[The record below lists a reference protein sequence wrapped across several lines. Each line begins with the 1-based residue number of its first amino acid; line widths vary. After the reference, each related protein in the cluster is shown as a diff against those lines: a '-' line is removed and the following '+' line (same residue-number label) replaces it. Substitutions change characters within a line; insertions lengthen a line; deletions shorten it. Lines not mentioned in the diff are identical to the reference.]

1 MIIGG
6 SKKQVIENIKNNV
19 FNNELNKKVEVNDA
33 VLSDEEISKLLDTFY
48 RNKNKKISYGI
59 KHAVANMTVSKY
71 MKLLD
76 KDIIINGAEKLKN
89 IDLSKGAII
98 TSNHFNPLDTF
109 IIRKLVEKVLKKDLY
124 IVIQDTNLAMPG
136 SLGFLMNYTNV
147 IPVSKSPTYLAGTF
161 KENLRKVLNAGNIVL
176 IYPEEEM
183 WFNYRKIR
191 PLKRGAYQYAA
202 ILNVPVISCFTKI
215 VDTDS
220 IDNDEFYKTTY
231 ELNVLGV
238 LYPDKDIS
246 PRVNS
251 INMLNEDYAWKSKA
265 YEVAYNKVL
274 EYNFSASDIA
284 GYRCDNVSK

>member
-6 SKKQVIENIKNNV
+6 SKKEVIKNIETNII
-19 FNNELNKKVEVNDA
+19 NKELNRKVEVNDA
-33 VLSDEEISKLLDTFY
+33 VLSDEEITKLINKFY
-48 RNKNKKISYGI
+48 KNKSKKFSYTI
-59 KHAVANMTVSKY
+59 KHMIANMTISKY

-76 KDIIINGAEKLKN
+76 KDITIKGLENLKDL
-89 IDLSKGAII
+89 DLSKGAII

-136 SLGFLMNYTNV
+136 SLGFLMNYTNT

-161 KENLRKVLNAGNIVL
+161 KENLRKILSGGNIVL

-202 ILNVPVISCFTKI
+202 ILNVPIISCFTKI
-215 VDTDS
+215 IDTD
-220 IDNDEFYKTTY
+220 ILDNEEFNKTIY
-231 ELNVLGV
+231 ELNVLGY

-251 INMLNEDYAWKSKA
+251 INMLNEDYTWKKRS
-265 YEVAYNKVL
+265 YEEAYNKSL
-274 EYNFSASDIA
+274 DYNFSKDDIA
-284 GYRCDNVSK
+284 GYRW

>member
-6 SKKQVIENIKNNV
+6 SKKEVIKNIETNII
-19 FNNELNKKVEVNDA
+19 NKELNRKVEVNDA
-33 VLSDEEISKLLDTFY
+33 VMSDEEITKLINKFY
-48 RNKNKKISYGI
+48 KNKSKKFSYTI
-59 KHAVANMTVSKY
+59 KHMIANMTINKY

-76 KDIIINGAEKLKN
+76 KDITIKGLETIKDL
-89 IDLSKGAII
+89 DLSKGAII

-136 SLGFLMNYTNV
+136 SLGFLMNYTNT

-161 KENLRKVLNAGNIVL
+161 KENLRKILSDGNIVL

-215 VDTDS
+215 IDTD
-220 IDNDEFYKTTY
+220 ILDNEEFNKTIY
-231 ELNVLGV
+231 ELNVLGY

-251 INMLNEDYAWKSKA
+251 INMLNEDYTWKKRS
-265 YEVAYNKVL
+265 YEEVYNKSL
-274 EYNFSASDIA
+274 DYTFSKDDIA
-284 GYRCDNVSK
+284 GYRW

>member
-6 SKKQVIENIKNNV
+6 SKKDVIKNIEQNV
-19 FNNELNKKVEVNDA
+19 LNNELNKKVEVNDA

-48 RNKNKKISYGI
+48 KNKSKKIRYGI
-59 KHAVANMTVSKY
+59 KHAAANMTISKY
-71 MKLLD
+71 MKMLD
-76 KDIIINGAEKLKN
+76 KDIIIKGAEKLKN

-124 IVIQDTNLAMPG
+124 IFIQDTNLDMTVI
-136 SLGFLMNYTNV
+136 LVFLMNYTNV

-191 PLKRGAYQYAA
+191 TLKRGAYQYAA

-215 VDTDS
+215 NDTDI
-220 IDNDEFYKTTY
+220 IDNDEFNKTTY

-238 LYPDKDIS
+238 LYSNGDVS

-251 INMLNEDYAWKSKA
+251 INMLNEDYELKKLA
-265 YEVAYNKVL
+265 YEMAYHKKL
-274 EYNFSASDIA
+274 EYTFAASDIA
-284 GYRCDNVSK
+284 GYRWN

>member
-6 SKKQVIENIKNNV
+6 SKKEVIKNIETNII
-19 FNNELNKKVEVNDA
+19 NKELNRKVEVNDA
-33 VLSDEEISKLLDTFY
+33 VLSDEEITKLINKFY
-48 RNKNKKISYGI
+48 KNKSKKFSYTI
-59 KHAVANMTVSKY
+59 KHMIANMTISKY

-76 KDIIINGAEKLKN
+76 KDITIKGLENLKDL
-89 IDLSKGAII
+89 DLSKGAII

-109 IIRKLVEKVLKKDLY
+109 IIRKLVEKLLKKDLY

-136 SLGFLMNYTNV
+136 GLGFLMNYTNT

-161 KENLRKVLNAGNIVL
+161 KENLRKILSDGNIVL

-215 VDTDS
+215 IDTD
-220 IDNDEFYKTTY
+220 IPDNEEFNKTIY
-231 ELNVLGV
+231 ELNVLGY

-251 INMLNEDYAWKSKA
+251 INMLNEDYTWKKRS
-265 YEVAYNKVL
+265 YEEAYNKSL
-274 EYNFSASDIA
+274 DYNFSKDDIA
-284 GYRCDNVSK
+284 GYRW

>member
-6 SKKQVIENIKNNV
+6 SKKEVIKNIETNII
-19 FNNELNKKVEVNDA
+19 NKELNRKVEVNDA
-33 VLSDEEISKLLDTFY
+33 VMSDEEIMKLINKFY
-48 RNKNKKISYGI
+48 KNKSKKFSYTI
-59 KHAVANMTVSKY
+59 KHMIANMTISKY

-76 KDIIINGAEKLKN
+76 KDITIKGLENLTDL
-89 IDLSKGAII
+89 DLSKGAII

-136 SLGFLMNYTNV
+136 SLGFLMNYTNT

-161 KENLRKVLNAGNIVL
+161 KENLRKILSDGNIVL

-215 VDTDS
+215 IDTD
-220 IDNDEFYKTTY
+220 ILDNEEFNKTIY
-231 ELNVLGV
+231 ELNVLGY

-251 INMLNEDYAWKSKA
+251 INMLNEDYTWKKRS
-265 YEVAYNKVL
+265 YEEAYNKSL
-274 EYNFSASDIA
+274 DYNFSKDDIA
-284 GYRCDNVSK
+284 GYRW

>member
-6 SKKQVIENIKNNV
+6 SKKEVIKNIETNII
-19 FNNELNKKVEVNDA
+19 NKELNRKVEVNDA
-33 VLSDEEISKLLDTFY
+33 VMSDEEITKLINKFY
-48 RNKNKKISYGI
+48 KNKSKKFSYTI
-59 KHAVANMTVSKY
+59 KHMIANMTISKY

-76 KDIIINGAEKLKN
+76 KDITIKGLENLKDL
-89 IDLSKGAII
+89 DLSKGAII

-136 SLGFLMNYTNV
+136 SLGFLMNYTNT

-161 KENLRKVLNAGNIVL
+161 KENLRKILSDGNIVL

-215 VDTDS
+215 IDTD
-220 IDNDEFYKTTY
+220 ILDNEEFNKTIY
-231 ELNVLGV
+231 ELNVLGY

-251 INMLNEDYAWKSKA
+251 INMLNEDYTWKKRS
-265 YEVAYNKVL
+265 YEEAYNKSL
-274 EYNFSASDIA
+274 DYNFSKDDIA
-284 GYRCDNVSK
+284 GYRW

>member
-6 SKKQVIENIKNNV
+6 SKKEVIKNIETNII
-19 FNNELNKKVEVNDA
+19 NKELNRKVEVNDA
-33 VLSDEEISKLLDTFY
+33 VLSDEEITKLINKFY
-48 RNKNKKISYGI
+48 KNKSKKFSYTI
-59 KHAVANMTVSKY
+59 KHMIANMTISKY

-76 KDIIINGAEKLKN
+76 KDITIKGLENLKDL
-89 IDLSKGAII
+89 DLSKGAII

-136 SLGFLMNYTNV
+136 SLGFLMNYTNT

-161 KENLRKVLNAGNIVL
+161 KENLRKILSDGNIVL

-202 ILNVPVISCFTKI
+202 ILNVPIISCFTKI
-215 VDTDS
+215 IDTD
-220 IDNDEFYKTTY
+220 ILDNEEFNKTIY
-231 ELNVLGV
+231 ELNVLGY

-251 INMLNEDYAWKSKA
+251 INMLNEDYTWKKRS
-265 YEVAYNKVL
+265 YEEAYNKSL
-274 EYNFSASDIA
+274 DYNFSKDDIA
-284 GYRCDNVSK
+284 GYRW

>member
-6 SKKQVIENIKNNV
+6 SKEEVIKNIETNII
-19 FNNELNKKVEVNDA
+19 NKELNRKVEVNDA
-33 VLSDEEISKLLDTFY
+33 VMSDEEITKLINKFY
-48 RNKNKKISYGI
+48 KNKSKKFSYTI
-59 KHAVANMTVSKY
+59 KHMIANMTISKY

-76 KDIIINGAEKLKN
+76 KDITIKGLENLKDL
-89 IDLSKGAII
+89 DLSKGAII

-136 SLGFLMNYTNV
+136 SLGFLMNYTNT

-161 KENLRKVLNAGNIVL
+161 KENLRKILSDGNIVL

-215 VDTDS
+215 IDTD
-220 IDNDEFYKTTY
+220 ILDNEEFNKTVY
-231 ELNVLGV
+231 ELNVLGY

-251 INMLNEDYAWKSKA
+251 INMLNEDYTWKKRS
-265 YEVAYNKVL
+265 YEEAYNKSL
-274 EYNFSASDIA
+274 DYTFSKDDIA
-284 GYRCDNVSK
+284 GSSW

>member
-6 SKKQVIENIKNNV
+6 SKKEVIKNIETNII
-19 FNNELNKKVEVNDA
+19 NKELNRKVEVNDA
-33 VLSDEEISKLLDTFY
+33 VLSDEEITKLINKFY
-48 RNKNKKISYGI
+48 KNKSKKFSYTI
-59 KHAVANMTVSKY
+59 KHMIANMTISKY

-76 KDIIINGAEKLKN
+76 KDITIKGLENLKDL
-89 IDLSKGAII
+89 DLSKGAII

-136 SLGFLMNYTNV
+136 SLGFLMNYTNT

-161 KENLRKVLNAGNIVL
+161 KENLRKILSDGNIVL

-215 VDTDS
+215 IDTD
-220 IDNDEFYKTTY
+220 ILDNEEFNKTIY
-231 ELNVLGV
+231 ELNVLGY

-251 INMLNEDYAWKSKA
+251 INMLNEDYTWKKRS
-265 YEVAYNKVL
+265 YEEAYNKFL
-274 EYNFSASDIA
+274 DYTFSKDDIA
-284 GYRCDNVSK
+284 GYRW

>member
-6 SKKQVIENIKNNV
+6 SKKEVIKNIETNII
-19 FNNELNKKVEVNDA
+19 NKELNRKVEVNDA
-33 VLSDEEISKLLDTFY
+33 VLSDEEITKLINKFY
-48 RNKNKKISYGI
+48 KNKSKKFSYTI
-59 KHAVANMTVSKY
+59 KHMIANMTISKY

-76 KDIIINGAEKLKN
+76 KDITIKGLENLKDL
-89 IDLSKGAII
+89 DLSKGAII

-109 IIRKLVEKVLKKDLY
+109 IIRKFVEKVLKKDLY

-136 SLGFLMNYTNV
+136 SLGFLMNYTNT

-161 KENLRKVLNAGNIVL
+161 KENLRKILSDGNIVL

-215 VDTDS
+215 IDTD
-220 IDNDEFYKTTY
+220 ILDNEEFNKTIY
-231 ELNVLGV
+231 ELNVLGY

-251 INMLNEDYAWKSKA
+251 INMLNEDYNLKKRS
-265 YEVAYNKVL
+265 YEEAYNKSL
-274 EYNFSASDIA
+274 DYTFSKDDIA
-284 GYRCDNVSK
+284 GYRW

>member
-6 SKKQVIENIKNNV
+6 SKKEVIKNIETNII
-19 FNNELNKKVEVNDA
+19 NKELNRKVEVNDA
-33 VLSDEEISKLLDTFY
+33 VLSDEEITKLINKFY
-48 RNKNKKISYGI
+48 KNKSKKFSYTI
-59 KHAVANMTVSKY
+59 KHMIANMTISKY

-76 KDIIINGAEKLKN
+76 KDITIKGLENLKDL
-89 IDLSKGAII
+89 DLSKGAII

-136 SLGFLMNYTNV
+136 SLGFLMNYTNT

-161 KENLRKVLNAGNIVL
+161 KENLRKILSDGNIVL

-215 VDTDS
+215 IDTD
-220 IDNDEFYKTTY
+220 ILDNEEFNKTIY
-231 ELNVLGV
+231 ELNVLGY

-251 INMLNEDYAWKSKA
+251 INMLNEDYTWKKRS
-265 YEVAYNKVL
+265 YEEAYNKSL
-274 EYNFSASDIA
+274 DYNFSKDDIA
-284 GYRCDNVSK
+284 GYRW

>member
-6 SKKQVIENIKNNV
+6 SKKEVIRNIETNIINK
-19 FNNELNKKVEVNDA
+19 ELNRKVEVNDA
-33 VLSDEEISKLLDTFY
+33 VMSDEEITKLINKFY
-48 RNKNKKISYGI
+48 KNKSKKLSYTI
-59 KHAVANMTVSKY
+59 KHMIANMTISKY

-76 KDIIINGAEKLKN
+76 KDITIKGLENLKDL
-89 IDLSKGAII
+89 DLSKGAII

-109 IIRKLVEKVLKKDLY
+109 IIRKLVEKVLNKDLY

-136 SLGFLMNYTNV
+136 SLGFLMNYTNT

-161 KENLRKVLNAGNIVL
+161 KENLRKILSDGNIVL

-202 ILNVPVISCFTKI
+202 ILNVPIISCFTKI
-215 VDTDS
+215 IDTD
-220 IDNDEFYKTTY
+220 ILDNEEFNKTIY
-231 ELNVLGV
+231 ELNVLGY

-251 INMLNEDYAWKSKA
+251 INMLNEDYTWKKRS
-265 YEVAYNKVL
+265 YEEAYNKSL
-274 EYNFSASDIA
+274 DYTFSKDDIA
-284 GYRCDNVSK
+284 GYRW

>member
-6 SKKQVIENIKNNV
+6 SKKEVIKNIETNII
-19 FNNELNKKVEVNDA
+19 NKELNRKVEVNDA
-33 VLSDEEISKLLDTFY
+33 VLSDEEITKLINKFY
-48 RNKNKKISYGI
+48 KNKSKKFSYAI
-59 KHAVANMTVSKY
+59 KHMIANMTISKY

-76 KDIIINGAEKLKN
+76 KDITIKGLENLKDL
-89 IDLSKGAII
+89 DLSKGAII

-136 SLGFLMNYTNV
+136 GLGFLMNYTNT

-161 KENLRKVLNAGNIVL
+161 KENLRKILSDGNIVL

-215 VDTDS
+215 IDTD
-220 IDNDEFYKTTY
+220 ILDNEEFNKTIY
-231 ELNVLGV
+231 ELNVLGY

-251 INMLNEDYAWKSKA
+251 INMLNEDYTWKKRS
-265 YEVAYNKVL
+265 YEEAYNKSL
-274 EYNFSASDIA
+274 DYTFSKDDIA
-284 GYRCDNVSK
+284 GYRW

>member
-6 SKKQVIENIKNNV
+6 SKKEVIRNIETNIINK
-19 FNNELNKKVEVNDA
+19 ELNRKVEVNDA
-33 VLSDEEISKLLDTFY
+33 VMSDEEITKLINKFY
-48 RNKNKKISYGI
+48 KNKSKKFSYTI
-59 KHAVANMTVSKY
+59 KHMIANMTISKY

-76 KDIIINGAEKLKN
+76 KDITIKGLENLKDL
-89 IDLSKGAII
+89 DLSKGAII

-136 SLGFLMNYTNV
+136 SLGFLMNYTNT

-161 KENLRKVLNAGNIVL
+161 KENLRKILSDGNIVL

-215 VDTDS
+215 IDTD
-220 IDNDEFYKTTY
+220 IVDNEEFNKTTY
-231 ELNVLGV
+231 ELNILGV
-238 LYPDKDIS
+238 LYPDKDVS

-251 INMLNEDYAWKSKA
+251 INMLNEDYEWKKQA
-265 YEVAYNKVL
+265 YENVYHKKL
-274 EYNFSASDIA
+274 EYTFSADDIA
-284 GYRCDNVSK
+284 GYKW

>member
-6 SKKQVIENIKNNV
+6 SKKDVIKNIEQNV
-19 FNNELNKKVEVNDA
+19 LNNELNKKVEVNDA

-48 RNKNKKISYGI
+48 KNKSKKIRYGI
-59 KHAVANMTVSKY
+59 KHAAANMTVSKY

-183 WFNYRKIR
+183 WFNYKKPRPGKI
-191 PLKRGAYQYAA
+191 GAYHYACKY
-202 ILNVPVISCFTKI
+202 NVPIIPCFVEMQNTDKI
-215 VDTDS
+215 GDDG
-220 IDNDEFYKTTY
+220 FYVQRYILHVMKP
-231 ELNVLGV
+231 
-238 LYPDKDIS
+238 LYPDTSFDFKAQK
-246 PRVNS
+246 
-251 INMLNEDYAWKSKA
+251 EDLRKRDYDLKVAK
-265 YEVAYNKVL
+265 YEEVYGKKFDDKF
-274 EYNFSASDIA
+274 EIEEDIA
-284 GYRCDNVSK
+284 GWN

>member
-1 MIIGG
+1 MLCLLYHFIKIFKEFFLTRKINNILANLK
-6 SKKQVIENIKNNV
+6 SKKI
-19 FNNELNKKVEVNDA
+19 
-33 VLSDEEISKLLDTFY
+33 
-48 RNKNKKISYGI
+48 RYGI
-59 KHAVANMTVSKY
+59 KHAAANMTVSKY

-215 VDTDS
+215 NDTDI

-251 INMLNEDYAWKSKA
+251 INMLNEDYAWKRKA
-265 YEVAYNKVL
+265 YEAIYNKVL

-284 GYRCDNVSK
+284 GYLWDNVSK

>member
-6 SKKQVIENIKNNV
+6 SKKEVIKNIETNII
-19 FNNELNKKVEVNDA
+19 NKELNRKVEVNDA
-33 VLSDEEISKLLDTFY
+33 VMSDEEITKLINKFY
-48 RNKNKKISYGI
+48 KNKSKKFSYTI
-59 KHAVANMTVSKY
+59 KHMIANMTISKY

-76 KDIIINGAEKLKN
+76 KDITINGLENLKDL
-89 IDLSKGAII
+89 DLSKGAII

-136 SLGFLMNYTNV
+136 SLGFLMNYTNT

-161 KENLRKVLNAGNIVL
+161 KENLRKILSDGNIVL

-202 ILNVPVISCFTKI
+202 ILNVPIISCFTKI
-215 VDTDS
+215 IDTD
-220 IDNDEFYKTTY
+220 ILDNEEFNKTIY
-231 ELNVLGV
+231 ELNVLGY

-251 INMLNEDYAWKSKA
+251 INMLNEDYNLKKRS
-265 YEVAYNKVL
+265 YEEAYNKFL
-274 EYNFSASDIA
+274 DYTFSKDDIA
-284 GYRCDNVSK
+284 GYRW

>member
-6 SKKQVIENIKNNV
+6 SKKEVIKNIETNII
-19 FNNELNKKVEVNDA
+19 NKELNRKVEVNDA
-33 VLSDEEISKLLDTFY
+33 VMSDEEIMKLINKFY
-48 RNKNKKISYGI
+48 KNKSKKFSYTI
-59 KHAVANMTVSKY
+59 KHMIANMTISKY

-76 KDIIINGAEKLKN
+76 KDITIKGLENLKDL
-89 IDLSKGAII
+89 DLSKGAII

-136 SLGFLMNYTNV
+136 SLGFLMNYTNT

-161 KENLRKVLNAGNIVL
+161 KENLRKILSDGNIVL

-202 ILNVPVISCFTKI
+202 ILSVPVISCFTKI
-215 VDTDS
+215 IDTD
-220 IDNDEFYKTTY
+220 ILDNEEFNKTIY
-231 ELNVLGV
+231 ELNVLGY

-251 INMLNEDYAWKSKA
+251 INMLNEDYTWKKRS
-265 YEVAYNKVL
+265 YEEAYNKSL
-274 EYNFSASDIA
+274 DYNFSKDDIA
-284 GYRCDNVSK
+284 GYRW

>member
-6 SKKQVIENIKNNV
+6 SKKEVIKNIQANTLSK
-19 FNNELNKKVEVNDA
+19 ELNKKVEVNDA
-33 VLSDEEISKLLDTFY
+33 VMSDEEITKLLDTFY
-48 RNKNKKISYGI
+48 KNKSKKVSYSL
-59 KHAVANMTVSKY
+59 KHMIANMTVSKY

-76 KDIIINGAEKLKN
+76 KDITIKGLENLKDL
-89 IDLSKGAII
+89 DLSKGAII

-136 SLGFLMNYTNV
+136 SLGFLMNYTST

-161 KENLRKVLNAGNIVL
+161 KENLRSILNEGKIVL

-215 VDTDS
+215 IDTD
-220 IDNDEFYKTTY
+220 IPDNEEFNKTIY
-231 ELNVLGV
+231 ELNVLGY

-251 INMLNEDYAWKSKA
+251 INMLNEDYNLKKKA
-265 YEVAYNKVL
+265 YEEAYNKSL
-274 EYNFSASDIA
+274 DYTFSKEDIA
-284 GYRCDNVSK
+284 GYKW

>member
-6 SKKQVIENIKNNV
+6 SKKQVIENIKNDV

-48 RNKNKKISYGI
+48 KNKNKKISYGI
-59 KHAVANMTVSKY
+59 KHTMANMTVSKY

-89 IDLSKGAII
+89 TDLSKGAII

-231 ELNVLGV
+231 ELNILGV

-265 YEVAYNKVL
+265 YEAIYNKVL

-284 GYRCDNVSK
+284 GYRWDNVSK

>member
-6 SKKQVIENIKNNV
+6 SKKEVIKNIETNII
-19 FNNELNKKVEVNDA
+19 NKELNRKVEVNDA
-33 VLSDEEISKLLDTFY
+33 VLSDEEITKLINKFY
-48 RNKNKKISYGI
+48 KNKSKKFSYTI
-59 KHAVANMTVSKY
+59 KHMIANMTISKY

-76 KDIIINGAEKLKN
+76 KDITIKGLENLKDL
-89 IDLSKGAII
+89 DLSKGAII

-136 SLGFLMNYTNV
+136 SLGFLMNYTNT

-161 KENLRKVLNAGNIVL
+161 KENLRKILSDGNIVL

-202 ILNVPVISCFTKI
+202 ILSVPVISCFTKI
-215 VDTDS
+215 IDTD
-220 IDNDEFYKTTY
+220 ILDNEEFNKTIY
-231 ELNVLGV
+231 ELNVLGY

-251 INMLNEDYAWKSKA
+251 INMLNEDYTWKKRS
-265 YEVAYNKVL
+265 YEEAYNKSL
-274 EYNFSASDIA
+274 DYNFSKDDIA
-284 GYRCDNVSK
+284 GYRW

>member
-6 SKKQVIENIKNNV
+6 SKKEVIKNIETNII
-19 FNNELNKKVEVNDA
+19 NKELNRKVEVNDA
-33 VLSDEEISKLLDTFY
+33 VMSDEEITKLINKFY
-48 RNKNKKISYGI
+48 KNKSKKFSYTI
-59 KHAVANMTVSKY
+59 KHMIANMTISKY

-76 KDIIINGAEKLKN
+76 KDITIKGLENLKDL
-89 IDLSKGAII
+89 DLSKGAII

-136 SLGFLMNYTNV
+136 SLGFLMNYTNT

-161 KENLRKVLNAGNIVL
+161 KENLRKILNAGNIVL

-215 VDTDS
+215 IDTD
-220 IDNDEFYKTTY
+220 IVDNEEFNKTTY

-238 LYPDKDIS
+238 LYPDKDVS

-251 INMLNEDYAWKSKA
+251 INMLNEDYEWKKQA
-265 YEVAYNKVL
+265 YENVYHKKL
-274 EYNFSASDIA
+274 EYTFAADDIA
-284 GYRCDNVSK
+284 GYKW

>member
-6 SKKQVIENIKNNV
+6 SKKEVIKNIETNII
-19 FNNELNKKVEVNDA
+19 NKELNRKVEVNDA
-33 VLSDEEISKLLDTFY
+33 VLSDEEITKLINKFY
-48 RNKNKKISYGI
+48 KNKSKKFSYTI
-59 KHAVANMTVSKY
+59 KHMIANMTISKY

-76 KDIIINGAEKLKN
+76 KDITIKGLENLKDL
-89 IDLSKGAII
+89 DLSKGAII

-136 SLGFLMNYTNV
+136 SLGFLMNYTNT

-161 KENLRKVLNAGNIVL
+161 KENLRKILSDGNIVL

-215 VDTDS
+215 IDTD
-220 IDNDEFYKTTY
+220 IPDNEEFNKTIY
-231 ELNVLGV
+231 ESNVLGY

-251 INMLNEDYAWKSKA
+251 INMLNEDYTWKKRS
-265 YEVAYNKVL
+265 YEEAYNKSL
-274 EYNFSASDIA
+274 DYNFSKDDIA
-284 GYRCDNVSK
+284 GYRW

>member
-6 SKKQVIENIKNNV
+6 SKKEVIKNIETNII
-19 FNNELNKKVEVNDA
+19 NKELNRKVEVNDA
-33 VLSDEEISKLLDTFY
+33 VMSDEEITKLINKFY
-48 RNKNKKISYGI
+48 KNKSKKFSYTI
-59 KHAVANMTVSKY
+59 KHMIANMTISKY

-76 KDIIINGAEKLKN
+76 KDITIKGLETIKDL
-89 IDLSKGAII
+89 DLSKGAII

-136 SLGFLMNYTNV
+136 SLGFLMNYTNT

-161 KENLRKVLNAGNIVL
+161 KENLRKILSDGNIVL

-202 ILNVPVISCFTKI
+202 ILNVPIISCFTKI
-215 VDTDS
+215 IDTD
-220 IDNDEFYKTTY
+220 ILDNEEFNKTIY
-231 ELNVLGV
+231 ELNVLGY

-251 INMLNEDYAWKSKA
+251 INMLNEDYTWKKRS
-265 YEVAYNKVL
+265 YEEAYNKSL
-274 EYNFSASDIA
+274 DYNFSKDDIA
-284 GYRCDNVSK
+284 GYRW

>member
-6 SKKQVIENIKNNV
+6 SKKEVIKNIETNII
-19 FNNELNKKVEVNDA
+19 NKELNRKVEVNDA
-33 VLSDEEISKLLDTFY
+33 VLSDEEITKLINKFY
-48 RNKNKKISYGI
+48 KNKSKKFSYTI
-59 KHAVANMTVSKY
+59 KHMIANMTISKY

-76 KDIIINGAEKLKN
+76 KDITIKGLENLKDL
-89 IDLSKGAII
+89 DLSKGAII

-109 IIRKLVEKVLKKDLY
+109 IIRKLVAKVLKKDLY

-136 SLGFLMNYTNV
+136 SLGFLMNYTNT

-161 KENLRKVLNAGNIVL
+161 KENLRKILSDGNIVL

-215 VDTDS
+215 IDTD
-220 IDNDEFYKTTY
+220 ILDNEEFNKTIY
-231 ELNVLGV
+231 ELNVLGY

-251 INMLNEDYAWKSKA
+251 INMLNEDYTWKKRS
-265 YEVAYNKVL
+265 YEEAYNKSL
-274 EYNFSASDIA
+274 DYNFSKDDIA
-284 GYRCDNVSK
+284 GYRW

>member
-19 FNNELNKKVEVNDA
+19 FNNELNKKLEVNDA

-48 RNKNKKISYGI
+48 KNKNKKISYGI
-59 KHAVANMTVSKY
+59 KHTMANMTVSKY
-71 MKLLD
+71 MKMLD
-76 KDIIINGAEKLKN
+76 KDIVINGVEKLKN

-284 GYRCDNVSK
+284 GYRWDNVSK

>member
-6 SKKQVIENIKNNV
+6 SKKEVIKNIETNII
-19 FNNELNKKVEVNDA
+19 NKELNRKVEIKAA
-33 VLSDEEISKLLDTFY
+33 VLSDEEITKLINKFY
-48 RNKNKKISYGI
+48 KNKSKKFSYTI
-59 KHAVANMTVSKY
+59 KHMIANMTINKY

-76 KDIIINGAEKLKN
+76 KDITIKGLENLKDL
-89 IDLSKGAII
+89 DLSKGAII

-136 SLGFLMNYTNV
+136 SLGFLMNYTNT

-161 KENLRKVLNAGNIVL
+161 KENLRKILSDGNIVL

-215 VDTDS
+215 IDTD
-220 IDNDEFYKTTY
+220 ILDNEEFNKTIY
-231 ELNVLGV
+231 ELNVLGY

-251 INMLNEDYAWKSKA
+251 INMLNEDYTWKKRS
-265 YEVAYNKVL
+265 YEEAYNKSL
-274 EYNFSASDIA
+274 DYTFSKDDIA
-284 GYRCDNVSK
+284 GYRW